1 MARSKTVLLQRL
13 SRLADLAVPGTL
25 VEVFL
30 RCGTASCVCHREPD
44 RRHGP
49 HLYLKFRTP
58 QGRATSLYVPRAQ
71 AAAARQAVKAW
82 SALWDT
88 SMAVGHLN
96 REALRTRVRR
106 PKSRG
111 GAGR

>member
-1 MARSKTVLLQRL
+1 MARSKTALLQRL
-13 SRLADLAVPGTL
+13 TRLADLAMPGTL

-30 RCGTASCVCHREPD
+30 RCGTASCGCHRDPA

-49 HLYLKFRTP
+49 HLYLKFRNP
-58 QGRATSLYVPRAQ
+58 EGRATSLYVPRAQ
-71 AAAARQAVKAW
+71 AAAARRAVQAW

-96 REALRTRVRR
+96 RETFRARVRR
-106 PKSRG
+106 PKRRG
-111 GAGR
+111 AAGR